1 MLALRLLTG
10 IPLAIA
16 AVWFVLTQQTDSILY
31 ALIVIAALAGWE
43 WAGLA
48 KAKTVSVRIMFGLV
62 LAMTLWSMSQVDL
75 SLLVNI
81 QIVTTALWLAVVV
94 YLSRVKSIGKQK
106 QLSGIKLALGIVA
119 IIPAMLA
126 MWMVHGF
133 ILLGASS
140 AEWLLFGMSLVWVAD
155 IGAYFAGRKFGKHK
169 LAPVLS
175 PGKTREGFYGAMLLT
190 LTYSLVA
197 SVFYFQLSTKA
208 IALTLAMTFVL
219 TVLSVAGDLFESLLK
234 RSAAVKDSG
243 KILPGHG
250 GVLDRIDSLT
260 ATMSL
265 FSISTIYIFNLDMF
279 LV

>member
-1 MLALRLLTG
+1 MLALRLMTG

-16 AVWFVLTQQTDSILY
+16 AVWFILTQESTSILY

-48 KAKTVSVRIMFGLV
+48 KAKTIAVKVMFALV
-62 LAMTLWSMSQVDL
+62 LAMTLWSINQLDAKM
-75 SLLVNI
+75 LVNM
-81 QIVTTALWLAVVV
+81 QIATSLFWFGVVI
-94 YLSRVKSIGKQK
+94 YLSRVKKISSHTT
-106 QLSGIKLALGIVA
+106 LSGLKLILGIIA
-119 IIPAMLA
+119 IVPAMIA
-126 MWMVHGF
+126 IFWVHKF
-133 ILLGASS
+133 K
-140 AEWLLFGMSLVWVAD
+140 AEWLLFGMSIVWVAD
-155 IGAYFAGRKFGKHK
+155 IGAYFAGRQFGKNK

-190 LTYSLVA
+190 IIYSSLA
-197 SVFYFQLSTKA
+197 SILYFELDTKA
-208 IALTLAMTFVL
+208 VVMTVVMTIVL
-219 TVLSVAGDLFESLLK
+219 TIFSVAGDLFESLLK
-234 RSAAVKDSG
+234 RSAGVKDSG

-265 FSISTIYIFNLDMF
+265 FSIATIYIYNLDLF